1 MQSVVHNSSSTQNR
15 DLLCFFPFSSVDTHW
30 GSQGKKKKI
39 GEFSWKIGM
48 AAGADILFLEMSPP
62 KQLGNLGSK

>member
-1 MQSVVHNSSSTQNR
+1 
-15 DLLCFFPFSSVDTHW
+15 
-30 GSQGKKKKI
+30 
-39 GEFSWKIGM
+39 M